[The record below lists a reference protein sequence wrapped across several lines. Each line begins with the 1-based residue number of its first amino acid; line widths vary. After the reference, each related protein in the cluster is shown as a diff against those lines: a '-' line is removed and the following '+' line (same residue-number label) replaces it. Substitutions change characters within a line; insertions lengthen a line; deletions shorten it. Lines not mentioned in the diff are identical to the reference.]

1 MVYHFDISG
10 RVSNDEQKE
19 NIPLI
24 LTTLLI
30 LQFEMS
36 GIDINAEHSKNRFLI
51 LIIFL
56 VFTLVTYAILAG
68 VLASMTTNIDD
79 FQQLQTPI
87 MLTISIGFYL
97 SILAS
102 IFEGAKLIKFMSYL
116 PLVSFMLSPSLYMLK
131 QVSIISV
138 LVSALLQIIFTFLV
152 YKYGLKVYKVGILNY
167 SGDHLWKK
175 IFRAIKS

>member
-1 MVYHFDISG
+1 MMNDIMKSMIDPSIVSSMVKI
-10 RVSNDEQKE
+10 
-19 NIPLI
+19 IPL
-24 LTTLLI
+24 LI
-30 LQFEMS
+30 F
-36 GIDINAEHSKNRFLI
+36 
-51 LIIFL
+51 FL
-56 VFTLVTYAILAG
+56 VFTLITYAILAG

>member
-1 MVYHFDISG
+1 MIVI
-10 RVSNDEQKE
+10 
-19 NIPLI
+19 
-24 LTTLLI
+24 
-30 LQFEMS
+30 
-36 GIDINAEHSKNRFLI
+36 INL

-56 VFTLVTYAILAG
+56 IFTLITYSIVAG

-102 IFEGAKLIKFMSYL
+102 VFEGAKLIKFMSYL

-167 SGDHLWKK
+167 SSSKLWTK
-175 IFRAIKS
+175 IFNALKSK